1 MMKKLVIIIAIA
13 LAASVVSHAQELIIP
28 EGYKLVDSI
37 IFKPSAVIDSTLV
50 GKNVFSFL
58 PAKDKG
64 NGAEVKVHQSK
75 EIAAG
80 MDAHI
85 SNNRSKSIS
94 GYRVRIY
101 FDNKQN
107 ARSIS
112 ENVQNTFESRHPGI
126 TSYRSFVSP
135 FFKVTVGD
143 FRTKSEA
150 MQLLQQI
157 SGEYPTAFVVKE
169 NIKYPIVDKNNTFVV
184 DTVMVMRP
192 QTGLPK
198 K

>member
-1 MMKKLVIIIAIA
+1 MMKRLFTIIILAF
-13 LAASVVSHAQELIIP
+13 AASVASYAQELIIP
-28 EGYKLVDSI
+28 DGYKLVDSV
-37 IFKPSAVIDSTLV
+37 IFKPTAVMDSTLV
-50 GKNVFSFL
+50 GRDVFSFL
-58 PAKDKG
+58 PSKAKG
-64 NGAEVKVHQSK
+64 NEAEINVRQSK
-75 EIAAG
+75 EIEAG
-80 MDAHI
+80 MSAHI
-85 SNNRSKSIS
+85 SNNRGKSIS

-112 ENVQNTFESRHPGI
+112 ENVQNTFESKHPGI
-126 TSYRSFVSP
+126 TAYRSFVSP

-169 NIKYPIVDKNNTFVV
+169 NIKYPIVDKNNTFIV

-192 QTGLPK
+192 LEGPAK

>member
-1 MMKKLVIIIAIA
+1 MRRLFIFTL
-13 LAASVVSHAQELIIP
+13 LAFAVSAVSQAQELIIP
-28 EGYKLVDSI
+28 EGYKLVDSV
-37 IFKPSAVIDSTLV
+37 IFKPAAVMDSTLT
-50 GKNVFSFL
+50 GRDVFSIL
-58 PAKDKG
+58 PSRARG
-64 NGAEVKVHQSK
+64 NDSEITVHQSN

-85 SNNRSKSIS
+85 LNNKDKSIS

-107 ARSIS
+107 ARSVS
-112 ENVQNTFESRHPGI
+112 ETVQNTFESKHPGI
-126 TSYRSFVSP
+126 TAYRSFVSP

-169 NIKYPIVDKNNTFVV
+169 NIKYPIVDKNNTFIV

-192 QTGLPK
+192 LEGSSK

>member
-1 MMKKLVIIIAIA
+1 MMKKLSII
-13 LAASVVSHAQELIIP
+13 LVLVLSVPFFSFAQELIIP
-28 EGYKLVDSI
+28 EGYKLVDSVI
-37 IFKPSAVIDSTLV
+37 YRPTAVMDSTMID
-50 GKNVFSFL
+50 KDVFGILNFKT
-58 PAKDKG
+58 AGDDAG
-64 NGAEVKVHQSK
+64 VAVHQSD

-80 MDAHI
+80 MNAHI
-85 SNNRSKSIS
+85 TNNKTKTLS

-107 ARSIS
+107 ARSVS
-112 ENVQNTFESRHPGI
+112 ETIQSNFESKYPGI
-126 TSYRSFVSP
+126 TAYRSFVSP

-150 MQLLQQI
+150 MQLLQKI

-169 NIKYPIVDKNNTFVV
+169 NIKYPIVDKTNTYII

-192 QTGLPK
+192 LEGPTK

>member
-1 MMKKLVIIIAIA
+1 MKKRLFLFISLV
-13 LAASVVSHAQELIIP
+13 LAAAVVSQAQELIIP
-28 EGYKLVDSI
+28 EGFKLVDSV
-37 IFKPSAVIDSTLV
+37 IFKPTAVMDSTLM
-50 GKNVFSFL
+50 GKDVFAVL
-58 PAKDKG
+58 PAKA
-64 NGAEVKVHQSK
+64 NGSETEINIHQSN

-80 MDAHI
+80 MNIHI

-101 FDNKQN
+101 FDNKQD

-112 ENVQNTFESRHPGI
+112 ENVQTSFESKHPGI
-126 TSYRSFVSP
+126 TAYRSFISP

-150 MQLLQQI
+150 MQLLQKI

-192 QTGLPK
+192 LESSSK

>member
-1 MMKKLVIIIAIA
+1 MMKKLVVIIAIA
-13 LAASVVSHAQELIIP
+13 LAASIASHAQELIVP
-28 EGYKLVDSI
+28 EGYNLVDSI
-37 IFKPSAVIDSTLV
+37 IFKPTAVMDSTLV

-58 PAKDKG
+58 PTKAKG
-64 NGAEVKVHQSK
+64 NEAEINVHQSK
-75 EIAAG
+75 EIASG

-85 SNNRSKSIS
+85 SNNQSKSIS

-126 TSYRSFVSP
+126 TAYRSFVSP

-169 NIKYPIVDKNNTFVV
+169 NIKYPIVDKNNTFIV

-192 QTGLPK
+192 QAGSAK